1 MRGPRCRRLKRS
13 RRPHPKETYRKSAV
27 VIQRSFRKF
36 LGCRYDNLCLNSRD
50 DECIM
55 LSPVSN
61 IPRGVLVVVD
71 GMAFDSRHLLCWM
84 TKSNSHPLT
93 RDSLS
98 DEVKKLCVDKAVLFL
113 TLEQKRISNRKGYF
127 SRKRILKRT
136 LDRHVDLEKCKRR
149 LTRFSA

>member
-1 MRGPRCRRLKRS
+1 MRGPRCRRFNRS
-13 RRPHPKETYRKSAV
+13 QRPYSKETYNKSAAIV
-27 VIQRSFRKF
+27 QRSFRRF
-36 LGCRYDNLCLNSRD
+36 LASRYDSVCLNSKD

-55 LSPVSN
+55 LQPVSN

-71 GMAFDSRHLLCWM
+71 NMAFDSRHLLSWM

-93 RDSLS
+93 RESLS
-98 DEVKKLCVDKAVLFL
+98 DDVKKTCVDKAVLFL
-113 TLEQKRISNRKGYF
+113 TREQKRISNRKGYF

-149 LTRFSA
+149 RTRFGV